1 MKIECQDC
9 GGEINVPDD
18 AMVGEVITC
27 PDCGA
32 DFEIESNEKGK
43 GKVKLKPAETLG
55 EDWGE

>member
-9 GGEINVPDD
+9 GGEINIPDD

-32 DFEIESNEKGK
+32 DFEIESNSK
-43 GKVKLKPAETLG
+43 GKVVLTPAETLG

>member
-1 MKIECQDC
+1 
-9 GGEINVPDD
+9 
-18 AMVGEVITC
+18 VGEVITC

-32 DFEIESNEKGK
+32 DFEIESNEKEK

>member
-9 GGEINVPDD
+9 GGEINIPDD
-18 AMVGEVITC
+18 TMVGEVITC

-32 DFEIESNEKGK
+32 DFEIESNAK
-43 GKVKLKPAETLG
+43 GKVELKPAETLG

>member
-1 MKIECQDC
+1 MKTECQDC
-9 GGEINVPDD
+9 GGEINIPDD

-32 DFEIESNEKGK
+32 DFEIESNAK
-43 GKVKLKPAETLG
+43 GKVLLKPAETLG

>member
-1 MKIECQDC
+1 MKTECQDC

-32 DFEIESNEKGK
+32 DFEIESNEKEK

>member
-1 MKIECQDC
+1 MKTECQDC
-9 GGEINVPDD
+9 GGEINIPDD

-32 DFEIESNEKGK
+32 DFEIESNSK
-43 GKVKLKPAETLG
+43 GKVVLKPAETLG